1 MDDFKKT
8 LTELLQANLDLE
20 TIAYAMEY
28 DTIEDLDRDTI
39 EAYGFNLVKLA
50 RIENAKGFAKV
61 IQNLNSLAARSPQAM
76 KLLLETL
83 EEKAK
88 TQEVSEISITIL
100 EPDEEIEAPEELETI
115 EELETTKEPEVE
127 NEDKPSDSPE
137 V

>member
-28 DTIEDLDRDTI
+28 DTVEDLDRDTI

-61 IQNLNSLAARSPQAM
+61 IQNLNSLAAKSPQAM

-83 EEKAK
+83 EEKGK
-88 TQEVSEISITIL
+88 TQEIPEISITIL
-100 EPDEEIEAPEELETI
+100 EPDEELEAPEELNQDKPDG
-115 EELETTKEPEVE
+115 ELEAH
-127 NEDKPSDSPE
+127 NEDKPSDSTE

>member
-28 DTIEDLDRDTI
+28 DTVEDLDRDTI

-83 EEKAK
+83 HEKGK
-88 TQEVSEISITIL
+88 TQEISEISITIL
-100 EPDEEIEAPEELETI
+100 EPEEELEG
-115 EELETTKEPEVE
+115 ELEAPDEVKNE
-127 NEDKPSDSPE
+127 NKPSDSTE